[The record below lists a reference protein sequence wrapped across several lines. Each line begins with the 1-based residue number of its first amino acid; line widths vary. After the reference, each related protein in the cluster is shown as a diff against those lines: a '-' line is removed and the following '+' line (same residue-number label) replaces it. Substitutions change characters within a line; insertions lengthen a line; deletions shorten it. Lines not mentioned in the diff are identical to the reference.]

1 MIHIADPTVQ
11 FAETK
16 SQRKELKLKP
26 SVAAEIQAGADVVG
40 MDMSTFMASAA
51 YRLAQEVTAAQH
63 RTTLPPDAFDAF
75 AKAVDGAGTAN
86 PALTALFEKRRAL
99 LKDG

>member
-1 MIHIADPTVQ
+1 MIHIADHTSQ
-11 FAETK
+11 IAETK

-26 SVAAEIQAGADVVG
+26 SVAAEIQAGADAVG

-51 YRLAQEVTAAQH
+51 YRMALDVSAQQH
-63 RTTLPPDAFDAF
+63 LTTLQPDQFDAF
-75 AKAVDGAGTAN
+75 AKAVDYAGQKN
-86 PALTALFEKRRAL
+86 QALTALFEKRRAL